1 MSALTTL
8 EMDLDCDH
16 KESIKKF
23 TRQSLSKSISK
34 VVKAD
39 IYPEFGT
46 YPGGGESP
54 IIPFGNE
61 KNAEREIIH
70 GRWAQLG
77 VTGAWAAENGT
88 GIPWFTAGTLC
99 TPDDC
104 TAVADKFPG
113 AVAPLA
119 PEGSGYPSF
128 WNVLIIET
136 VLVGAAEAYRTG
148 LAANPFDD
156 GLVAGDVSPG
166 GRFDPLGLAESG
178 DLEELKIKELKHCRL
193 SMFAWLGCIMQA
205 LATQEGP
212 IANWTAHTADPSKS
226 ISKVVKAD
234 IYPEFG
240 TYPGGGESPIIPFGD
255 EKNAEREIIHGRWA
269 QLGVTGAWA
278 AENGTGIPWFTA
290 GTLCTPDDCT
300 AVADKFPGAV
310 APLAPEG
317 SGYPSFWNVLIIET
331 VLVGAAEAYRTG
343 LAANPFDDGLVAG
356 DVSPGGRFDPLGL
369 AESGDLEEL
378 KIKELKHCRLSMFA
392 WLGCIF
398 QALAT
403 QEGPIANWT
412 AHTADPVHANVL
424 TNAAKG
430 FGFY

>member
-1 MSALTTL
+1 MIATRRASASRRVATGERALDRRGYRITAIRIFSICLFDWTKRGRGAEDAGDWIDRSSEERRLT
-8 EMDLDCDH
+8 
-16 KESIKKF
+16 KE
-23 TRQSLSKSISK
+23 TRCVLRNEQAKSVSTT
-34 VVKAD
+34 VKAD

-54 IIPFGNE
+54 IIPFGDE
-61 KNAEREIIH
+61 KNAEREVIH
-70 GRWAQLG
+70 GRWAMLG

-128 WNVLIIET
+128 WNVLIIEI

-148 LAANPFDD
+148 ISDSPFDD
-156 GLVAGDVSPG
+156 GLTVGDV
-166 GRFDPLGLAESG
+166 
-178 DLEELKIKELKHCRL
+178 
-193 SMFAWLGCIMQA
+193 
-205 LATQEGP
+205 
-212 IANWTAHTADPSKS
+212 N
-226 ISKVVKAD
+226 
-234 IYPEFG
+234 
-240 TYPGGGESPIIPFGD
+240 
-255 EKNAEREIIHGRWA
+255 
-269 QLGVTGAWA
+269 
-278 AENGTGIPWFTA
+278 
-290 GTLCTPDDCT
+290 
-300 AVADKFPGAV
+300 
-310 APLAPEG
+310 
-317 SGYPSFWNVLIIET
+317 
-331 VLVGAAEAYRTG
+331 
-343 LAANPFDDGLVAG
+343 
-356 DVSPGGRFDPLGL
+356 PGGRFDPLGL

-403 QEGPIANWT
+403 QEGPIANWQS
-412 AHTADPVHANVL
+412 HVADPVHSNVL

>member
-1 MSALTTL
+1 MIATRRASASRRVATGERALDRRGDRITAIRIFSICLFDWTKRGRGAEDAGDWIDRSSEERRLT
-8 EMDLDCDH
+8 
-16 KESIKKF
+16 KE
-23 TRQSLSKSISK
+23 TRCVLRNEQAKSVSTT
-34 VVKAD
+34 VKAD

-54 IIPFGNE
+54 IIPFGDE
-61 KNAEREIIH
+61 KNAEREVIH
-70 GRWAQLG
+70 GRWAMLG

-136 VLVGAAEAYRTG
+136 ILVGG
-148 LAANPFDD
+148 
-156 GLVAGDVSPG
+156 
-166 GRFDPLGLAESG
+166 
-178 DLEELKIKELKHCRL
+178 
-193 SMFAWLGCIMQA
+193 
-205 LATQEGP
+205 
-212 IANWTAHTADPSKS
+212 
-226 ISKVVKAD
+226 
-234 IYPEFG
+234 
-240 TYPGGGESPIIPFGD
+240 
-255 EKNAEREIIHGRWA
+255 
-269 QLGVTGAWA
+269 
-278 AENGTGIPWFTA
+278 
-290 GTLCTPDDCT
+290 
-300 AVADKFPGAV
+300 
-310 APLAPEG
+310 
-317 SGYPSFWNVLIIET
+317 
-331 VLVGAAEAYRTG
+331 AEAYRTG

>member
-1 MSALTTL
+1 MMRERDLISDARCWSHRENERKRMRVITL
-8 EMDLDCDH
+8 LLVVASCVRWRWIRNA
-16 KESIKKF
+16 SIFEISLHFEKKIF
-23 TRQSLSKSISK
+23 S
-34 VVKAD
+34 
-39 IYPEFGT
+39 F
-46 YPGGGESP
+46 ESP
-54 IIPFGNE
+54 PRE
-61 KNAEREIIH
+61 KKI
-70 GRWAQLG
+70 
-77 VTGAWAAENGT
+77 
-88 GIPWFTAGTLC
+88 
-99 TPDDC
+99 
-104 TAVADKFPG
+104 
-113 AVAPLA
+113 
-119 PEGSGYPSF
+119 
-128 WNVLIIET
+128 
-136 VLVGAAEAYRTG
+136 
-148 LAANPFDD
+148 FDF
-156 GLVAGDVSPG
+156 
-166 GRFDPLGLAESG
+166 RFDFITHEWLVRRET
-178 DLEELKIKELKHCRL
+178 DLFFSLKLFFIYYY
-193 SMFAWLGCIMQA
+193 Q
-205 LATQEGP
+205 
-212 IANWTAHTADPSKS
+212 SKS

-317 SGYPSFWNVLIIET
+317 SGYPSFWNVLIIEI

-343 LAANPFDDGLVAG
+343 ISDSPFDDGLTVG
-356 DVSPGGRFDPLGL
+356 DVNPGGRFDPLGL

-403 QEGPIANWT
+403 QEGPIANWQS
-412 AHTADPVHANVL
+412 HVADPVHSNVL